1 MAISDN
7 KTRTLLTLEK
17 GDKALLERI
26 AKDENRSLNN
36 LIETV
41 IKEYLNKKDQKSP

>member
-17 GDKALLERI
+17 KDKTLLERI
-26 AKDENRSLNN
+26 SKDENRSLNN

-41 IKEYLNKKDQKSP
+41 IKEYLNKKEQKSP

>member
-17 GDKALLERI
+17 KDKTLLERI

-41 IKEYLNKKDQKSP
+41 IKEYLNKEEQKSP